1 MMHVCILSVAVSKK
15 TLDMR
20 INKKGD
26 RCMCMS
32 IDRILQSS
40 GFIAINDYYTALQD
54 EQLTK
59 QNQVIIEITK
69 LFAGGDV

>member
-1 MMHVCILSVAVSKK
+1 
-15 TLDMR
+15 
-20 INKKGD
+20 
-26 RCMCMS
+26 MCMS
-32 IDRILQSS
+32 TDRILQSS